1 MKWFFK
7 DLQKYSDTDPFTF
20 DETLDIKSE
29 LLTRYADEVIDATTF
44 KINGTAF
51 ADRGDVIV
59 DTHIVGKLVVPSSR
73 SLTPVDLPLDFT
85 VEEYY
90 VPSKAAES
98 RYDKDDVVFILGEE
112 DEIDIRSAVID
123 NVILHIPMHILS
135 PEEKAGK
142 VAMPSGN
149 DWKVLSVDDYE
160 NQKAELKTVDPR
172 LAKLQN
178 FFNDQESN

>member
-1 MKWFFK
+1 MKWYFK

-20 DETLDIKSE
+20 NERLAIKDE
-29 LLTRYADEVIDATTF
+29 LLKRYADQVIDATDF
-44 KINGTAF
+44 QIDGTAF
-51 ADRGDVIV
+51 ADRGDVII

-73 SLTPVDLPLDFT
+73 SLAPVELPLDFS

-112 DEIDIRSAVID
+112 DEVDIRSAVID

-142 VAMPSGN
+142 EMPSGH
-149 DWKVLSVDDYE
+149 DWEVLSVDDYE

-172 LAKLQN
+172 LAKLKN
-178 FFNDQESN
+178 FFKDQGSN

>member
-20 DETLDIKSE
+20 NETLDIKSD
-29 LLTRYADEVIDATTF
+29 LLSRYADEVIDASTF
-44 KINGTAF
+44 KIDGAAF
-51 ADRGDVIV
+51 SDRGDVII

-98 RYDKDDVVFILGEE
+98 RYGKDDVVFILGEE
-112 DEIDIRSAVID
+112 DEVDGRSAVVD

-135 PEEKAGK
+135 PEEEAGK
-142 VAMPSGN
+142 TMPSGH
-149 DWKVLSVDDYE
+149 DWNVLSVDDYE
-160 NQKAELKTVDPR
+160 DQKAELKTVDPR
-172 LAKLQN
+172 LAKLKN
-178 FFNDQESN
+178 FFKDKDSN

>member
-20 DETLDIKSE
+20 NEVLDIKKE
-29 LLTRYADEVIDATTF
+29 LLDRYADEVIDATSF
-44 KINGTAF
+44 KIDGTAF
-51 ADRGDVIV
+51 SDRGDVIV

-73 SLTPVDLPLDFT
+73 SLAPVELPLDFA

-98 RYDKDDVVFILGEE
+98 RYEKDDVVFILDE
-112 DEIDIRSAVID
+112 DDEVDIRSAVID

-142 VAMPSGN
+142 PMPSGD
-149 DWKVLSVDDYE
+149 DWKVLSVDDYAD
-160 NQKAELKTVDPR
+160 QKAELKTVDPR
-172 LAKLQN
+172 LAKLKN
-178 FFNDQESN
+178 FFKDQDSN